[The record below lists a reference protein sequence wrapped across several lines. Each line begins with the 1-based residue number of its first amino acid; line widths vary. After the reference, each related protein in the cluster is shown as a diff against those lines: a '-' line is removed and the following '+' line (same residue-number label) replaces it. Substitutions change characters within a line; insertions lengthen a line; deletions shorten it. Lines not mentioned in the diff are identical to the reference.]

1 MAIRKTDEEKEQ
13 IIQAYIASGLNITN
27 FCKLESSGTTG
38 VSTLSTWLE
47 DKGYRMV
54 LETTSGTTGCV
65 ITSAEYD
72 KLLAENEKLKNKVL
86 AMNIK
91 YRKEELFE
99 AMDLM
104 ESPV

>member
-1 MAIRKTDEEKEQ
+1 MAVRKTDEEKEQ
-13 IIQAYIASGLNITN
+13 IIQAYLASGLNITDY
-27 FCKLESSGTTG
+27 CKLESSGTTG
-38 VSTLSTWLE
+38 FSTLSTWLE

-54 LETTSGTTGCV
+54 LETTSGTTGRV

-72 KLLAENEKLKNKVL
+72 ELKAENEKLKDKVL

-99 AMDLM
+99 AMELI
-104 ESPV
+104 EASV